1 MPAESPVGLSS
12 VHARANI
19 REPRTT
25 ASRRTLPAMLKK
37 KIEQNNND
45 TF

>member
-1 MPAESPVGLSS
+1 MLYSLYLRMLYICFV
-12 VHARANI
+12 NK
-19 REPRTT
+19 
-25 ASRRTLPAMLKK
+25 TLPAMLKK